1 MNEKLRRL
9 SGAAYIR
16 SSLISQSG
24 DESGE
29 KLLAKLSN
37 VKKDGFFGIEN
48 FYVSPIEE
56 KKIATILYIL
66 KSREWFPKVNEKLV
80 ELGLKNYQNLA
91 RPRQKIN
98 RKKKKFSK
106 SLSKN
111 WNKEKWW

>member
-1 MNEKLRRL
+1 MQKMNEKLRRL

-24 DESGE
+24 NESGE

-37 VKKDGFFGIEN
+37 VKKDGIFGIEN

-56 KKIATILYIL
+56 NKIAKILYIL
-66 KSREWFPKVNEKLV
+66 KSREWFPAVTEKLV

-91 RPRQKIN
+91 PPRQKIN
-98 RKKKKFSK
+98 RKKKKVF
-106 SLSKN
+106 
-111 WNKEKWW
+111 